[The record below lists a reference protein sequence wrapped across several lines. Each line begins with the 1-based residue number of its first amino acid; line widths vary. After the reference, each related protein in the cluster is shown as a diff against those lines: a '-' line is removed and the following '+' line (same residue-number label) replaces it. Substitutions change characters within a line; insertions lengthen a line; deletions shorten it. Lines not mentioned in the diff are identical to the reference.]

1 LTISRDVEGGPE
13 EVFRAMTEPAELMRW
28 WGGDGGLTR
37 AHVNLRPGGEYRLDF
52 EMPLTPAL
60 SRGEREK
67 MPLTPALSRGER
79 EKTGWVKGQ
88 YHAVEAGKRI
98 VMTWFSSIHP
108 DLRNDVEL
116 RFEPAGTGAAR
127 VTVVH
132 SGLAGQP
139 EILKEYEGVWNE
151 TLDRLASKTKR
162 RN

>member
-1 LTISRDVEGGPE
+1 
-13 EVFRAMTEPAELMRW
+13 MTEPAELMRW

-52 EMPLTPAL
+52 E
-60 SRGEREK
+60 SSEGQ
-67 MPLTPALSRGER
+67 S
-79 EKTGWVKGQ
+79 GWVKGQ

-116 RFEPAGTGAAR
+116 RFEPAGTGATR

-151 TLDRLASKTKR
+151 TLDRLATKTKR
-162 RN
+162 RP

>member
-52 EMPLTPAL
+52 E
-60 SRGEREK
+60 